1 MWEGDWTNA
10 NQVIWLPKVNRMW
23 DSKAVQPFGFLNN
36 FCFVWFPLLSFPIYF
51 HRLLFTSFRFHS
63 CCFTSVPSILLTFIS
78 IHVLSLSWKR
88 PESQSNQTFFLF
100 EPKSRL
106 VKGDPSKTPKKW
118 MGNINIYS
126 YIFISYVFPVRFL
139 HKLLASFHFLSFLI
153 HLIWLP
159 LISYSF
165 LVILFIP
172 LRLKDPPLPKFVLAN
187 SYTFQFSGQKSSERA
202 TMGGWISKENK
213 HKTLPFTILYAPE
226 GSETLVKR

>member
-63 CCFTSVPSILLTFIS
+63 CCFTFIS

-106 VKGDPSKTPKKW
+106 VKGDPSKTHKKW

-126 YIFISYVFPVRFL
+126 YILISYVFPVRFL

-153 HLIWLP
+153 HLIWFP
-159 LISYSF
+159 LISCSF
-165 LVILFIP
+165 LVIPFIP
-172 LRLKDPPLPKFVLAN
+172 LKLKDPPLPKFVLAN
-187 SYTFQFSGQKSSERA
+187 SYIFQFSGQKSSERA

-213 HKTLPFTILYAPE
+213 HKTLPFTTWRV
-226 GSETLVKR
+226 TLVKR